1 MKNEV
6 TGRIT
11 RVLPLERGTSQRGEW
26 LSAKVVIEYESG
38 RYNSTLCLEC
48 RNNRAEEF
56 SKLRAGQKGTFY
68 YDVTS
73 REYNGKWYH
82 NVNCFDWKI
91 EGAAAPAPAPAPAPG
106 NNGAAS
112 TDGDPF

>member
-11 RVLPLERGTSQRGEW
+11 QVLPLERGTGQRGEW
-26 LSAKVVIEYESG
+26 LSSKVVIEYESG

-48 RNNRAEEF
+48 RNKRAEEF
-56 SKLRAGQKGTFY
+56 SKLRAGQKVTCY

-73 REYNGKWYH
+73 REYNGRWYH
-82 NVNCFDWKI
+82 NVNCFDFVV
-91 EGAAAPAPAPAPAPG
+91 EGAQAPAPAAAAPAG
-106 NNGAAS
+106 GAQN
-112 TDGDPF
+112 DGDPF

>member
-11 RVLPLERGTSQRGEW
+11 QVLPLERGTGQRGEW

-56 SKLRAGQKGTFY
+56 SKLRAGQKGIFY

-91 EGAAAPAPAPAPAPG
+91 EGAAAPTPAPDPATG
-106 NNGAAS
+106 NGAAS
-112 TDGDPF
+112 TEDAPF